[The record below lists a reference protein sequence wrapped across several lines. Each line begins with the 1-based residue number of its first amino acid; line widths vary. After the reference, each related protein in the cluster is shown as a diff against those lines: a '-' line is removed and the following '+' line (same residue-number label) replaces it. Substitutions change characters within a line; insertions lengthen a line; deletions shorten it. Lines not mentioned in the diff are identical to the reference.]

1 MYRDSQ
7 RGTFL
12 SRAVLASSGR
22 NGMEETKKDLP
33 PATSSTAQ
41 EETKSKEDQQRQE
54 DINVYIAMGCILL
67 ITVLVVFVKVS
78 SQNIFLT
85 DDEDNSL

>member
-1 MYRDSQ
+1 
-7 RGTFL
+7 
-12 SRAVLASSGR
+12 
-22 NGMEETKKDLP
+22 MEETKNDQLP
-33 PATSSTAQ
+33 AISSTAP

-78 SQNIFLT
+78 FQNIFLT
-85 DDEDNSL
+85 DDDDNSL

>member
-1 MYRDSQ
+1 
-7 RGTFL
+7 
-12 SRAVLASSGR
+12 
-22 NGMEETKKDLP
+22 MEETKNDQLP
-33 PATSSTAQ
+33 AISSTAQ

-78 SQNIFLT
+78 FQNIFLT
-85 DDEDNSL
+85 DDDDNSL

>member
-1 MYRDSQ
+1 
-7 RGTFL
+7 
-12 SRAVLASSGR
+12 
-22 NGMEETKKDLP
+22 MEETKKDPP
-33 PATSSTAQ
+33 PAISSTAQ

-67 ITVLVVFVKVS
+67 ITVLVVFIKVS
-78 SQNIFLT
+78 FQNIFLT